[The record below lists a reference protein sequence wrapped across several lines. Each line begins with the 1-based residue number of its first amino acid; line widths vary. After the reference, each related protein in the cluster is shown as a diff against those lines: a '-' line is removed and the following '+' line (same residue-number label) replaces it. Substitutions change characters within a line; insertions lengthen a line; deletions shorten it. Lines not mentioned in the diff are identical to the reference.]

1 MPTQRY
7 QMMPQGLDPCLCRV
21 PCSVPAA
28 IVLATPAVRRA
39 PQLAWTWC
47 CGSLAPSGGPLAPSM
62 RGPLAGVWLRKVVRG
77 VRGSEVEAS
86 AGLDGRLHQD
96 QDPNTELSRAAVV
109 FGYFCYKRK
118 NGNRQVPRLQVAQ
131 ASAAPTQSSS
141 NHWAH
146 TSGRGC
152 RSSKSSQLFPGTLH
166 SRRGERVL
174 VGPRAIDRPLA
185 RALTSWEV
193 LTRSWRRDRS

>member
-1 MPTQRY
+1 M
-7 QMMPQGLDPCLCRV
+7 
-21 PCSVPAA
+21 
-28 IVLATPAVRRA
+28 
-39 PQLAWTWC
+39 
-47 CGSLAPSGGPLAPSM
+47 
-62 RGPLAGVWLRKVVRG
+62 
-77 VRGSEVEAS
+77 RGSEVEAS

-152 RSSKSSQLFPGTLH
+152 PSSKSSQLIH
-166 SRRGERVL
+166 AAASVSSW
-174 VGPRAIDRPLA
+174 DLA
-185 RALTSWEV
+185 RSIDLSLE
-193 LTRSWRRDRS
+193 R

>member
-1 MPTQRY
+1 M
-7 QMMPQGLDPCLCRV
+7 
-21 PCSVPAA
+21 
-28 IVLATPAVRRA
+28 
-39 PQLAWTWC
+39 
-47 CGSLAPSGGPLAPSM
+47 
-62 RGPLAGVWLRKVVRG
+62 
-77 VRGSEVEAS
+77 RGSEVEAS

-152 RSSKSSQLFPGTLH
+152 RSSKSSQLFPGRFIH
-166 SRRGERVL
+166 AAASVSSW
-174 VGPRAIDRPLA
+174 DLA
-185 RALTSWEV
+185 RSIDLSLE
-193 LTRSWRRDRS
+193 R

>member
-39 PQLAWTWC
+39 PRLAWTWC

-77 VRGSEVEAS
+77 VRGSEVPVEAS
-86 AGLDGRLHQD
+86 AGLDGRLHMEAGSKHRAVASVFA
-96 QDPNTELSRAAVV
+96 ELLV
-109 FGYFCYKRK
+109 YKK
-118 NGNRQVPRLQVAQ
+118 IDCNRQVPRREGAQ
-131 ASAAPTQSSS
+131 ASAAQSRLPTIGSTPPVGGVVSSFF
-141 NHWAH
+141 
-146 TSGRGC
+146 
-152 RSSKSSQLFPGTLH
+152 KFLH
-166 SRRGERVL
+166 SSFPARFMHAARVSSWDLSLER
-174 VGPRAIDRPLA
+174 
-185 RALTSWEV
+185 
-193 LTRSWRRDRS
+193 